1 MGIKMGKKFCGITLS
16 EEVLKV
22 SKDFA
27 YKHGLNFS
35 EFIELLLREK
45 FGISP
50 VKIKVQNQSLV

>member
-1 MGIKMGKKFCGITLS
+1 MGIKMVRRFCGITLS

-50 VKIKVQNQSLV
+50 VEIKVKKNEV